1 MGFSLSDRLL
11 CSVHDRF
18 RWPTGA
24 SGNICLSWLADGGAA
39 GFREPAVCAIAT
51 EVSTR
56 ASNAI
61 VVINFLMM
69 GLPSWGPLMVNGNGK
84 LDHKV
89 RQSSRFVQMLRA
101 RAMPRC
107 PRHAY
112 RHRGKPAAKI

>member
-1 MGFSLSDRLL
+1 MEVRL
-11 CSVHDRF
+11 DFANQR
-18 RWPTGA
+18 R
-24 SGNICLSWLADGGAA
+24 
-39 GFREPAVCAIAT
+39 VCAIAT

-69 GLPSWGPLMVNGNGK
+69 GLPSWGPLTVNGNGK

-89 RQSSRFVQMLRA
+89 RQSSRFVQMLQA

-112 RHRGKPAAKI
+112 RRRGTRKSADEVRTRTWEVAFKSGAYAPFVQ